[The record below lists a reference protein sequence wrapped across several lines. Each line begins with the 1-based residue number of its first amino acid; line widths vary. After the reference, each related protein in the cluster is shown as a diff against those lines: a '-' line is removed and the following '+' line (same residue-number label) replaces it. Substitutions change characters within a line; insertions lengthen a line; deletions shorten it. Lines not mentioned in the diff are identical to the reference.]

1 MINHPDLGDAYQGII
16 LAGRTSNDVKWRQWK
31 SVFFASRVMTHE
43 VGDDGGSDDEA

>member
-1 MINHPDLGDAYQGII
+1 MINPPDLGDAYQGII

-31 SVFFASRVMTHE
+31 SVVSCRVMTHE